1 MENFYFR
8 IEEVGVPTIL
18 SNIRNKYIKDYQSAI
33 SYPGYQIEVIPDYLI
48 REALILQTQ
57 IGLSK
62 FEDLGLKISIYI
74 SNYKGGRN
82 KCKNWRLIGQEKKK
96 RI

>member
-1 MENFYFR
+1 
-8 IEEVGVPTIL
+8 
-18 SNIRNKYIKDYQSAI
+18 
-33 SYPGYQIEVIPDYLI
+33 
-48 REALILQTQ
+48 LQTQ